1 MPEAKILTSQM
12 TPGQSI
18 SITQTKEFTYIRSLG
33 KGGTGSTHLF
43 HDKQLNIDCVIKK
56 YDPLPSNNREECYA
70 RFEQEA
76 AILSAVSHPHI
87 VRLYDCFLYPQQLCG
102 YLQMEYINGLE
113 IDQFVPSDSTKNW
126 NDIFCDAID
135 AFVAMEKQNI
145 LHRDVRA
152 SNFLITPDGELKII
166 DFGFGKLWQSAK
178 SLEDNSV
185 LLNWPG
191 TKPDEVLE
199 HDYSY
204 STEIY
209 YVGKLFEKV
218 INNNPEF
225 KFSATLRKMILPNQ
239 DERIGS
245 FHDVTGEIANTS
257 FSVSKFTYSEKRIYQ
272 EFAHFLT
279 ESIFKFASTPS
290 YITDVNEILRGMAD
304 VIEACALEDMLQD
317 SAMLIRCFVKSGYTY
332 RVNRLIPTEVI
343 QSFYTFLNGADPQ
356 QQNTI
361 IKNLTVRL
369 DQIKRDIP
377 AAYDGGDIPF

>member
-1 MPEAKILTSQM
+1 
-12 TPGQSI
+12 
-18 SITQTKEFTYIRSLG
+18 
-33 KGGTGSTHLF
+33 
-43 HDKQLNIDCVIKK
+43 
-56 YDPLPSNNREECYA
+56 
-70 RFEQEA
+70 
-76 AILSAVSHPHI
+76 
-87 VRLYDCFLYPQQLCG
+87 
-102 YLQMEYINGLE
+102 MEYINGLE

-166 DFGFGKLWQSAK
+166 DFGFGKLWQSAE

-245 FHDVTGEIANTS
+245 FHDVTSEIANTS

-279 ESIFKFASTPS
+279 ESIFKFTSTPS

-343 QSFYTFLNGADPQ
+343 QSFYTYLNGADPQ